1 LRYAFTFAVTDIS
14 NPFYRALQAAKKP
27 VTFTLAFTSLLRS
40 VGQTVQQA
48 GQPVA
53 FTFARTLTPTFILK
67 LRLVA

>member
-14 NPFYRALQAAKKP
+14 NPFYRALQAAEKP

-40 VGQTVQQA
+40 V
-48 GQPVA
+48 A
-53 FTFARTLTPTFILK
+53 FTFARTLTPAFILK